1 MILILILSKGV
12 ETAYRGLKE
21 IEIEGWDRR
30 QKRKKQSSGSQ
41 LLLFKYI
48 CGKD

>member
-12 ETAYRGLKE
+12 ETAYRVLKE

-30 QKRKKQSSGSQ
+30 QKWKKQSRWKPVTITQ
-41 LLLFKYI
+41 I
-48 CGKD
+48 HMW